1 MYVIFSAYPHLPSR
15 PFPPINRSV
24 LPIVPSGVPLFQV
37 PMAVVCQIFGRTI
50 KRGDLL
56 VTSATEGY
64 VMNGTDP
71 IRMLRAIVS
80 KALGS
85 ISCTGDERRH
95 A

>member
-15 PFPPINRSV
+15 PSPANQQISSSNCSV
-24 LPIVPSGVPLFQV
+24 TSALISGADGSRVS
-37 PMAVVCQIFGRTI
+37 IFGRTI

-56 VTSATEGY
+56 VTSAAEGY

-71 IRMLRAIVS
+71 IRMLGPIVS

-85 ISCTGDERRH
+85 ISCTGDEGRH